1 MSIEKRVMENGLTVY
16 GKRIL
21 VTRTISI
28 RRDREGDRLKA
39 MLFTKNPLPT
49 NGIITLH
56 NSSPVLLV
64 NYPIGVYH
72 LAVNAAYVV
81 FAGFGS
87 QQG

>member
-1 MSIEKRVMENGLTVY
+1 MENWLTVC
-16 GKRIL
+16 GKYKL

-28 RRDREGDRLKA
+28 RRDQGGGHLKA

-49 NGIITLH
+49 NGKLTLH
-56 NSSPVLLV
+56 NPSPVPLV

-72 LAVNAAYVV
+72 LAINVAYVI